1 MTKTFVNV
9 ERKSVTTKE
18 DVTAFTSGAY
28 IVEVNHINDE
38 LEHIWFEE
46 QDRTQGFKRKFRDP
60 QELVVIRNLFTAVLI
75 EMGVDADHDYHFEEV
90 ENDPI

>member
-9 ERKSVTTKE
+9 ERKSETTKE
-18 DVTAFTSGAY
+18 DKITFTSGAY
-28 IVEVNHINDE
+28 EVEVHHINDK
-38 LEHIWFEE
+38 LSYIWFEE
-46 QDRTQGFKRKFRDP
+46 QDDTQNFKRRFGDP
-60 QELVVIRNLFTAVLI
+60 QELLVIRNLFTAVLI